1 MYLNHPV
8 WGNFLDFFDVYH
20 SSFVH
25 RLESI
30 VADAN
35 LDLELLGNSSSL
47 RSQVQFG
54 KGQFSMILH
63 VILFLQKK
71 ILWNRFANCY
81 FEEKRIVFHGDQN
94 SFVIRHPSCL
104 DEGNLKMSLFLVTK
118 GSSIS
123 SLTCVFLFKG
133 FVYLW
138 GHWLSMSCVYGFLVI
153 IGQFIRSRSDL
164 VSALTCNTKNI
175 IWIFGA
181 KNKRCM
187 MHFDAKWLSGSSAIN
202 HIFFHEK
209 RTMHKV
215 FKN

>member
-1 MYLNHPV
+1 MYLYHPV

-164 VSALTCNTKNI
+164 VSALTCNTKKYNMNF
-175 IWIFGA
+175 W
-181 KNKRCM
+181 R
-187 MHFDAKWLSGSSAIN
+187 
-202 HIFFHEK
+202 
-209 RTMHKV
+209 
-215 FKN
+215 

>member
-1 MYLNHPV
+1 MTCIIL
-8 WGNFLDFFDVYH
+8 
-20 SSFVH
+20 VH

-104 DEGNLKMSLFLVTK
+104 DEGNLKMSLFLGNQRKFNQFLNLRLPFQRFCVPLR
-118 GSSIS
+118 
-123 SLTCVFLFKG
+123 SLTFYVMC
-133 FVYLW
+133 
-138 GHWLSMSCVYGFLVI
+138 I
-153 IGQFIRSRSDL
+153 
-164 VSALTCNTKNI
+164 
-175 IWIFGA
+175 
-181 KNKRCM
+181 
-187 MHFDAKWLSGSSAIN
+187 WLSGNYRPIY
-202 HIFFHEK
+202 
-209 RTMHKV
+209 TQ
-215 FKN
+215 